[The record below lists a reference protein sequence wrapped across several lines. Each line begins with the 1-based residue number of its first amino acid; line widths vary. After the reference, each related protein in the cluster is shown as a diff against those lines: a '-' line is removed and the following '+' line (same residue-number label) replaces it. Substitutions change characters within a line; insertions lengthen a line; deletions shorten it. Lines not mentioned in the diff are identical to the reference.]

1 MNDALFEKRKAA
13 ALRLRECIRDK
24 GYTEFGVAME
34 EAMAAGVE
42 VLFLKCHVEP
52 DSLVIVD

>member
-24 GYTEFGVAME
+24 TSLRYQHMRMTE
-34 EAMAAGVE
+34 
-42 VLFLKCHVEP
+42 
-52 DSLVIVD
+52 